1 MSKLKFIIGSLMI
14 SSLFVGC
21 TEDEKVDITGI
32 SFNGDTIIATEG
44 VSYDVSEELN
54 ISGGDADQAN
64 IVFSSGDANV
74 VSVDGTT
81 LTAEAVGTTTL
92 TATETNTD
100 LTATV
105 NVEVI
110 AKVVA
115 VTGITLDKET
125 EDLKVG
131 ETLQLAATIA
141 PADAT
146 EQGVTWTVAF
156 PSESKTKEDA
166 TDIATVSDAG
176 LVTAIAAGDVV
187 VTATSKDGGFA
198 ASATLSI
205 TNVDIT
211 SLEIVLADEATYAVA
226 EGNDGFTPVL
236 SIEPA
241 NATIKTVIWSLEYT
255 PVLARTSGE
264 VTADYYATVDT
275 ETGAVTGKNECI
287 DCGLELVATATE
299 GGKQA
304 KVRLDIDYIEVTGL
318 QLEQASYFTITA
330 GETKQMAFTVVP
342 KNANNQNPSVT
353 WTISNQYNGYC
364 DEVRVAAAEVAVDY
378 SLYATVDENGLIT
391 ANQNYDN
398 MCYDLKIIAQV
409 DGIDNATASTT
420 FDVDNVIA
428 TSVTIDQGETI
439 NLSYNEQ
446 KTLTASVLPEN
457 TTLPSIKWYTYDP
470 NAVARVA
477 VVCSPATIDT
487 NTGVV
492 TASDGC
498 SGTVTFY
505 AFNSDSKKTDS
516 IEVNVSCGSEC
527 L

>member
-74 VSVDGTT
+74 VSVDGTI

-156 PSESKTKEDA
+156 PSESKTKEDVP

-211 SLEIVLADEATYAVA
+211 SLEIVLADEATYAIA

-241 NATIKTVIWSLEYT
+241 NATIKTVTWSLEYT

-275 ETGAVTGKNECI
+275 ETGVVTGKNECI

-330 GETKQMAFTVVP
+330 GETEQMAFTVVP
-342 KNANNQNPSVT
+342 KNANDQNPNVSWSIETQDSGECV
-353 WTISNQYNGYC
+353 
-364 DEVRVAAAEVAVDY
+364 EVRTQIAVAPDY
-378 SLYATVDENGLIT
+378 SDYATVDENGLIT
-391 ANQNYDN
+391 AVKNYSN
-398 MCYDLKIIAQV
+398 PCSNLAIVAQIEGV
-409 DGIDNATASTT
+409 EGTT
-420 FDVDNVIA
+420 SAQFDVENVVA
-428 TSVTIDQGETI
+428 TSVTIDQGESLTLEEGESI
-439 NLSYNEQ
+439 TLSA
-446 KTLTASVLPEN
+446 TVAPSN
-457 TTLPSIKWYTYDP
+457 TTNPDITWSTYDP
-470 NAVARVA
+470 TEEARVA
-477 VVCSPATIDT
+477 VSCLEVSPE
-487 NTGVV
+487 GVV
-492 TASDGC
+492 SAGYC
-498 SGTVTFY
+498 SNTYTVY
-505 AFNSDSKKTDS
+505 AYNSESELVDS
-516 IEVNVSCGSEC
+516 IDITVEPCVACN
-527 L
+527 

>member
-74 VSVDGTT
+74 VSVDGTI

-156 PSESKTKEDA
+156 PSESKTKEDVP

-198 ASATLSI
+198 ASVTLSI

-211 SLEIVLADEATYAVA
+211 SLEIVLADEATYALA

-241 NATIKTVIWSLEYT
+241 NATIKTVTWSLEYT

-342 KNANNQNPSVT
+342 KNANDQNPAVT
-353 WTISNQYNGYC
+353 WSIDRQDNGYC
-364 DEVRVAAAEVAVDY
+364 ALSRELAVAAVDY
-378 SLYATVDENGLIT
+378 STYATVDENGLIT
-391 ANQNYDN
+391 AKMNYDN
-398 MCYDLKIIAQV
+398 ICYDLKIIAQV
-409 DGIDNATASTT
+409 DGIDDANASTT
-420 FDVDNVIA
+420 FDVENVKA
-428 TSVTIDQGETI
+428 TSVTIDQGETF
-439 NLSYNEQ
+439 SVEQ
-446 KTLTASVLPEN
+446 GQTTTLTASVLPEN
-457 TTLPSIKWYTYDP
+457 TTIPDITWSMDDP
-470 NAVARVA
+470 TVVPARVA
-477 VVCSPATIDT
+477 APCYSLNSETGEFTSDCIDT
-487 NTGVV
+487 YTI
-492 TASDGC
+492 
-498 SGTVTFY
+498 Y
-505 AFNSDSKKTDS
+505 AYNEDSEMVDS
-516 IEVNVSCGSEC
+516 IEISVTEC
-527 L
+527 TACD